1 MKEDEGFIAQY
12 HCAGTLGLVGILKHT
27 FLEQTDLYFLVT
39 NICRIVEPDSL
50 PSLYEKRL

>member
-12 HCAGTLGLVGILKHT
+12 HCVGTSGLAGILKYT

-39 NICRIVEPDSL
+39 SICRVVEPDNL
-50 PSLYEKRL
+50 PSVYGKCL